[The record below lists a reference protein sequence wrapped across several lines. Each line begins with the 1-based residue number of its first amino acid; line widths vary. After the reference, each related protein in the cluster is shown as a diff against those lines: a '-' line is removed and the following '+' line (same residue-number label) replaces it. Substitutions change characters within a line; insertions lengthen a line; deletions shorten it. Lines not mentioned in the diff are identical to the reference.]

1 MSDTG
6 YIKADDQTYTNR
18 KMEDTIMEYTIDAAR
33 GKRLYSAFRAYCF
46 FNFTVLGLMALI
58 LGLTQLA
65 GDTVFGGGLMAMGL
79 MGLGIAYL
87 FWLPVAKRVSAA
99 ARRAVFLNFCAA
111 GTLAFG
117 KALLMVTL
125 VLIPFAI
132 KIGSDS
138 TYEEMLITTGPN
150 AGQSVVVRYIGN
162 GQYQDTDGNYYRAC

>member
-6 YIKADDQTYTNR
+6 HIKADDQAYTNR

-46 FNFTVLGLMALI
+46 FNFAVL
-58 LGLTQLA
+58 
-65 GDTVFGGGLMAMGL
+65 GLMAMGL